1 MLCATLGG
9 PDVTGPASDQR
20 AKPAAF
26 AGFEVRGRIARL
38 GFVAPPESSE
48 SVPGVAEE
56 LLVIGGRSSL
66 LHFYIPLDHVISVS
80 RKARTMVV
88 DVDVVDFTPRV
99 GDDGTVELHLVG

>member
-20 AKPAAF
+20 AQAAAF

-38 GFVAPPESSE
+38 GFVAAPDGGD
-48 SVPGVAEE
+48 SVPGVVEE

-80 RKARTMVV
+80 TTARTVVV
-88 DVDVVDFTPRV
+88 DVDVIDFTPRV
-99 GDDGTVELHLVG
+99 GDDGRVELHLIG